1 MNAWNLRD
9 RRLRSVLW
17 LLVIV
22 AALSGSACQL
32 RRPDT
37 VPIRMIEPQLIEPQ
51 PAGRADL
58 GNGANTVP
66 VRLLDTQA
74 REHIGRRVLRQQP
87 DGELSED
94 SVWQWTAAPDR
105 YLDTAL
111 RLELTSNPTFR
122 LVDSATAPV
131 LATTLLAWHL
141 ESATEP
147 QLVGAVE
154 VQFTGADRVV
164 RTRVV
169 RASEPVSPEL
179 PGNLAVAS
187 GRLLRRLAL
196 ESLTRVEPER

>member
-17 LLVIV
+17 LLVTG

-51 PAGRADL
+51 SAQRASP
-58 GNGANTVP
+58 GNGSSV
-66 VRLLDTQA
+66 VSIRLLETQA
-74 REHIGRRVLRQQP
+74 REHLGRRVLHQRS
-87 DGELSED
+87 DGELIED
-94 SVWQWTAAPDR
+94 PVWQWTSAPDR

-111 RLELTSNPTFR
+111 RLELTSSPVFR
-122 LVDSATAPV
+122 LVETAGTPA

-141 ESATEP
+141 ESVGEP
-147 QLVGAVE
+147 KLVGAVE

-164 RTRVV
+164 RTQVV

-187 GRLLRRLAL
+187 GRLLCRLAL
-196 ESLTRVEPER
+196 ESLTRVALER